1 MTDMLRG
8 WLLGCTHTD
17 HNVLTLSLAL
27 RICPP
32 PPVTQ
37 KLSNPSWKVIVSASR
52 GQCLEPGSSEPGFL
66 FWRKPFTSPAP
77 ARSLDSFI
85 PPNHHLQ
92 MTVSL
97 CRIALSKKAPLPG
110 SGDRRA
116 R

>member
-17 HNVLTLSLAL
+17 HSVCTLSLAL

-66 FWRKPFTSPAP
+66 FLARKLSP
-77 ARSLDSFI
+77 
-85 PPNHHLQ
+85 HLLHRLTASSGPTIIFQ
-92 MTVSL
+92 MIVSL
-97 CRIALSKKAPLPG
+97 CITALSKKAPLPG
-110 SGDRRA
+110 SGDRRE

>member
-17 HNVLTLSLAL
+17 HNVSTLSLAL

-52 GQCLEPGSSEPGFL
+52 GQCLEPGSSEPAFL
-66 FWRKPFTSPAP
+66 LWPRAVTPPAP
-77 ARSLDSFI
+77 GRRLPPALGAPSTLKRALDPSS
-85 PPNHHLQ
+85 PHW
-92 MTVSL
+92 
-97 CRIALSKKAPLPG
+97 
-110 SGDRRA
+110 
-116 R
+116 